1 MSNGLT
7 SPMLSIIADMIP
19 KSAIPAPF
27 TVDDIS
33 YKSISFDPATR
44 ERTITLQ
51 FSRLQVDQASGDA
64 MTGEV
69 VIVEH
74 LGEKRGFTYGVYKVR
89 FTLFGRR
96 LKIAIPYVGWITK
109 SRTTTYQKVDT
120 HIRSGGNEFNKSITW
135 DRR

>member
-1 MSNGLT
+1 MSSGLT
-7 SPMLSIIADMIP
+7 PPMLSIVADMIP
-19 KSAIPAPF
+19 KSAIPSPF

-51 FSRLQVDQASGDA
+51 FSRLQGDQASGDT

-69 VIVEH
+69 VIVEY
-74 LGEKRGFTYGVYKVR
+74 LGEKRGLTSGVYKAG
-89 FTLFGRR
+89 FTLFGQH
-96 LKIAIPYVGWITK
+96 LYIAIPYVGWVTR

-120 HIRSGGNEFNKSITW
+120 YIRSGVNEIKKSKTW